1 MKLKD
6 FLKEYNISIDELLE
20 NFYVINYNIDN
31 EVQEK
36 QRVKFGS
43 FSKETE
49 LYVCKNTIDI
59 ELRKT
64 QIFPPQFYE

>member
-31 EVQEK
+31 EVQDRITSYNVCYTK
-36 QRVKFGS
+36 LLR
-43 FSKETE
+43 FSS
-49 LYVCKNTIDI
+49 LISCNC
-59 ELRKT
+59 
-64 QIFPPQFYE
+64 